1 MCPSHIRNVLNT
13 KELPHYVLSTIRIS
27 DNMNGSAWSEHT
39 KSSGDNPHSFP
50 KLCDRQLAESRHQDN
65 RISVHD
71 NLDSTSLT
79 RESDGKGN

>member
-1 MCPSHIRNVLNT
+1 MPFAYPKCIKYQRIT
-13 KELPHYVLSTIRIS
+13 HYVLSTIRIS
-27 DNMNGSAWSEHT
+27 DNMNGSAWSERT

-50 KLCDRQLAESRHQDN
+50 KLCDRQLAESGHQDN